1 MLIHLKDKYSYNVL
15 ASLVNDFCEE
25 LDVTHIP
32 SQGIIFYINQ
42 SVRVR

>member
-1 MLIHLKDKYSYNVL
+1 MLIHLKEKHSYNVI
-15 ASLVNDFCEE
+15 ASLVNDFCKQ

-42 SVRVR
+42 SVWVR